1 MKQKFLIVALSM
13 MLLALPNLLRAEDVE
28 IQLSEVVSMTPLPG
42 DNPLD
47 DANQTQVDPTRPRD
61 FRATINGRALSI
73 TKQEASISSAQAV
86 VVNATTGNVVVNEV
100 FTESMEE
107 QIPNAGAYILNILTA
122 SGALTGQF
130 MVQ

>member
-1 MKQKFLIVALSM
+1 MKKRFFA
-13 MLLALPNLLRAEDVE
+13 LALGVLLTMPYALHAEEIE
-28 IQLSEVVSMTPLPG
+28 IQLFEVVSMTPLPG

-47 DANQTQVDPTRPRD
+47 SPSQSGENPTRPTD

-73 TKQEASISSAQAV
+73 TKQEASIPSAQAV
-86 VVNATTGNVVVNEV
+86 VVNATTGSVVVNEV

-107 QIPNAGAYILNILTA
+107 QIPDAGVYVLNILTA
-122 SGALTGQF
+122 GGALMGQF

>member
-1 MKQKFLIVALSM
+1 MKKVFIA
-13 MLLALPNLLRAEDVE
+13 LALGTLLTMPCVLRAEEFV
-28 IQLSEVVSMTPLPG
+28 IQLFEVVSMTPLPG

-47 DANQTQVDPTRPRD
+47 DSNQSPYVPTRPGD

-73 TKQEASISSAQAV
+73 TKQEASIPSAQAV
-86 VVNATTGNVVVNEV
+86 VVNATTGSVVVNEV
-100 FTESMEE
+100 FTESMQE

-122 SGALTGQF
+122 GGALTGQF

>member
-1 MKQKFLIVALSM
+1 MRAKIFT
-13 MLLALPNLLRAEDVE
+13 LALCALFLMPLILRAEEVE
-28 IQLSEVVSMTPLPG
+28 IQLLEVVSMTPLPG

-47 DANQTQVDPTRPRD
+47 DNSNPPVNPTRPTD

-73 TKQEASISSAQAV
+73 TKQEASIPSAQAV

-107 QIPNAGAYILNILTA
+107 LIPNAGAYILNILTA
-122 SGALTGQF
+122 GGALTGQF
-130 MVQ
+130 LVQ

>member
-1 MKQKFLIVALSM
+1 MKKVFFILAFSALFAMPSI
-13 MLLALPNLLRAEDVE
+13 LHAEEIE
-28 IQLSEVVSMTPLPG
+28 IQLFEVVSMTPLPG
-42 DNPLD
+42 DNPMD
-47 DANQTQVDPTRPRD
+47 DPGHMGHTPTDPTQ

-73 TKQEASISSAQAV
+73 TKQEASIPSAQAV

-107 QIPNAGAYILNILTA
+107 LIPNTGAYILNILTA
-122 SGALTGQF
+122 GGALTGQF

>member
-73 TKQEASISSAQAV
+73 TKQEASIPSAQAV
-86 VVNATTGNVVVNEV
+86 VVNVTTGSVVVNEV
-100 FTESMEE
+100 FTESMQE

-122 SGALTGQF
+122 RGALTGQF
-130 MVQ
+130 MVH

>member
-1 MKQKFLIVALSM
+1 MRAKIFT
-13 MLLALPNLLRAEDVE
+13 LALCALFLMPLILRAEDVE

-47 DANQTQVDPTRPRD
+47 NPSELGYDPTRPGD

-73 TKQEASISSAQAV
+73 TKQEASIPSAQAV
-86 VVNATTGNVVVNEV
+86 VVNATTGSVVVNEV
-100 FTESMEE
+100 FTESMQE

-122 SGALTGQF
+122 GGALTGQF
-130 MVQ
+130 LIQ

>member
-1 MKQKFLIVALSM
+1 MRTKIFT
-13 MLLALPNLLRAEDVE
+13 LALCALFLMPLILRAEEVV
-28 IQLSEVVSMTPLPG
+28 IPLFEVVSMTPLPG

-73 TKQEASISSAQAV
+73 SRQEASIPSAQAV
-86 VVNATTGNVVVNEV
+86 VVNATTGSVVVNEV
-100 FTESMEE
+100 FTESMQE

-122 SGALTGQF
+122 GGALTGQF

>member
-73 TKQEASISSAQAV
+73 SRQEASIPSAQAV

-122 SGALTGQF
+122 GGALTGQF

>member
-1 MKQKFLIVALSM
+1 MRTKIFT
-13 MLLALPNLLRAEDVE
+13 LALCALFLMPLILRAEDVE

-47 DANQTQVDPTRPRD
+47 NPSELGYDPTRPGD

-73 TKQEASISSAQAV
+73 TKQEASIPSAQAV
-86 VVNATTGNVVVNEV
+86 VVNATIGSVVVNEV
-100 FTESMEE
+100 FTESMQEL
-107 QIPNAGAYILNILTA
+107 IPNAGAYILNILTA
-122 SGALTGQF
+122 GGALTGQF

>member
-1 MKQKFLIVALSM
+1 MRTKIFT
-13 MLLALPNLLRAEDVE
+13 LALCALFLMPHILRAEDVE

-47 DANQTQVDPTRPRD
+47 NPSELGYDPTRPGD

-73 TKQEASISSAQAV
+73 TKQEASIPSAQAV
-86 VVNATTGNVVVNEV
+86 VVNATTGSVVVNEV
-100 FTESMEE
+100 FTESMQE

-122 SGALTGQF
+122 GGALTGQF
-130 MVQ
+130 LIQ

>member
-73 TKQEASISSAQAV
+73 AKQEASIPSAQAV
-86 VVNATTGNVVVNEV
+86 VVNATTGSVVVNDV

-107 QIPNAGAYILNILTA
+107 LIPNAGAYILNILTA
-122 SGALTGQF
+122 GGALTGQF

>member
-1 MKQKFLIVALSM
+1 MRTKIFT
-13 MLLALPNLLRAEDVE
+13 LALCALLLMPNLLRAEEVE

-47 DANQTQVDPTRPRD
+47 DSDQSTIVPTRPRD
-61 FRATINGRALSI
+61 FRATINVRSLSI
-73 TKQEASISSAQAV
+73 TKQEVAIPSAQAV
-86 VVNATTGNVVVNEV
+86 VVNATTGSVVVNEV

-107 QIPNAGAYILNILTA
+107 QIPDAGVYVLNIVTA
-122 SGALTGQF
+122 GGALTGQF

>member
-1 MKQKFLIVALSM
+1 MKRVFIT
-13 MLLALPNLLRAEDVE
+13 LALGTLLTMPCVLRAEEFV
-28 IQLSEVVSMTPLPG
+28 IQLFEVVSMTPLPG

-47 DANQTQVDPTRPRD
+47 DSNQSPYVPPRPGD

-122 SGALTGQF
+122 GGALTGQF

>member
-1 MKQKFLIVALSM
+1 MRTKIFT
-13 MLLALPNLLRAEDVE
+13 LALCALFLMPLILRAEDVE

-47 DANQTQVDPTRPRD
+47 NPSELGYDPTRPGD

-73 TKQEASISSAQAV
+73 TKQEASIPSAQAV
-86 VVNATTGNVVVNEV
+86 VVNVTTGSVVVNEV
-100 FTESMEE
+100 FTESMQE

-122 SGALTGQF
+122 GGALTGQF

>member
-1 MKQKFLIVALSM
+1 MKKVFFILALS
-13 MLLALPNLLRAEDVE
+13 ALFAMPSILHAEEIE
-28 IQLSEVVSMTPLPG
+28 IQLFEVVSMTPLPG

-47 DANQTQVDPTRPRD
+47 DPGHMGHTPTDPTQ

-73 TKQEASISSAQAV
+73 TKQEASIPSAQAV

-100 FTESMEE
+100 FTESMQE

-122 SGALTGQF
+122 GGALTGQF

>member
-1 MKQKFLIVALSM
+1 MRTKIFT
-13 MLLALPNLLRAEDVE
+13 LALCALFLLPLILRAEEVE
-28 IQLSEVVSMTPLPG
+28 IQLFEVVSMTPLPG

-47 DANQTQVDPTRPRD
+47 NPSELGYDPTRPGD

-73 TKQEASISSAQAV
+73 TKQEASIPSAQAV
-86 VVNATTGNVVVNEV
+86 VVNATTGSVVVNEV
-100 FTESMEE
+100 FTESMQEL
-107 QIPNAGAYILNILTA
+107 IPNAGAYILNILTA

>member
-73 TKQEASISSAQAV
+73 TKQGASIPSAQAV
-86 VVNATTGNVVVNEV
+86 VVNATTGSVVVNEV
-100 FTESMEE
+100 FTESMQE

-122 SGALTGQF
+122 GGALTGQF

>member
-1 MKQKFLIVALSM
+1 MKKVFIA
-13 MLLALPNLLRAEDVE
+13 LALGTLLTMPCVLRAEEFV
-28 IQLSEVVSMTPLPG
+28 IQLFEVVSMTPLPG

-47 DANQTQVDPTRPRD
+47 DSNQSPYVPPRPTD

-73 TKQEASISSAQAV
+73 TKQEASIPSAQAV

-122 SGALTGQF
+122 GGALKGQF
-130 MVQ
+130 LVQ

>member
-1 MKQKFLIVALSM
+1 MRTKIFT
-13 MLLALPNLLRAEDVE
+13 LALCALFLMPHILRAEDVE

-47 DANQTQVDPTRPRD
+47 NPSELGYDPTRPGD

-73 TKQEASISSAQAV
+73 TKQEASIPSAQAV
-86 VVNATTGNVVVNEV
+86 VVNVTTGSVVVNEV
-100 FTESMEE
+100 FTESMQE

-122 SGALTGQF
+122 GGALTGQF
-130 MVQ
+130 LIQ

>member
-1 MKQKFLIVALSM
+1 MRAKIFT
-13 MLLALPNLLRAEDVE
+13 LALYSLFLMPLILRAEEVE
-28 IQLSEVVSMTPLPG
+28 IQLLEVVSMTPLPG

-47 DANQTQVDPTRPRD
+47 DNSNPPVNPTRPTD

-73 TKQEASISSAQAV
+73 TKQEASIPSAQAV
-86 VVNATTGNVVVNEV
+86 VVNATTGSVVVNEV

-107 QIPNAGAYILNILTA
+107 LIPNAGAYILNILTA
-122 SGALTGQF
+122 GGALTGQF